1 MAEQLTEDEVAMK
14 ENLTEEEFEL
24 YRFLKS
30 YQFCSTEGLSRLVL
44 ETRTPPKKS
53 LLKGIFHLS

>member
-1 MAEQLTEDEVAMK
+1 MK
-14 ENLTEEEFEL
+14 ENLTDEEFEL
-24 YRFLKS
+24 YRLLKS
-30 YQFCSTEGLSRLVL
+30 YQFCGTEGLSRLVL